1 MRSAVSKSTWV
12 PSTAAA
18 RMLRG
23 AGIGAPLRVLRR
35 LAGNAGNTAA
45 SAGVDGVPPGILY
58 FGWSQGCVAV
68 PSPCPARAA
77 IHARALSSISSGDD
91 ASSSTIPTSR
101 AFAGLCRWPCE
112 STLRKPFMI
121 PSIRVMRVT
130 PPPPGNSPSVT
141 SGSP

>member
-12 PSTAAA
+12 PSTAAE

-35 LAGNAGNTAA
+35 LAGNAGSTAA

-58 FGWSQGCVAV
+58 FGWSQGCTA
-68 PSPCPARAA
+68 SGFAT
-77 IHARALSSISSGDD
+77 IQARALASISSADE
-91 ASSSTIPTSR
+91 ASSSTIPTST
-101 AFAGLCRWPCE
+101 AFAGPSRWPCDR
-112 STLRKPFMI
+112 TLRNPFMI
-121 PSIRVMRVT
+121 PSMRVTRVT
-130 PPPPGNSPSVT
+130 PPPPGSRPSVT

>member
-12 PSTAAA
+12 PSTAAD

-35 LAGNAGNTAA
+35 LAGNAGSIAA
-45 SAGVDGVPPGILY
+45 NAGVDGVPPGMRY
-58 FGWSQGCVAV
+58 FGWSQGCFA
-68 PSPCPARAA
+68 SGLAA
-77 IHARALSSISSGDD
+77 IHARALSSISSGVD

-101 AFAGLCRWPCE
+101 AFAGLCRWPCD
-112 STLRKPFMI
+112 STLRNPFMI

-130 PPPPGNSPSVT
+130 PPPPGNRPSVT

>member
-23 AGIGAPLRVLRR
+23 AGIGAPLSVLRR
-35 LAGNAGNTAA
+35 LAGNAGSIEA
-45 SAGVDGVPPGILY
+45 SDGVAGVPPGILY
-58 FGWSQGCVAV
+58 LGWSQGCLA
-68 PSPCPARAA
+68 SGLAAIQARA
-77 IHARALSSISSGDD
+77 SSSTSSGED

-101 AFAGLCRWPCE
+101 AFAGLCRCPWD

-121 PSIRVMRVT
+121 PSMRVIRVT
-130 PPPPGNSPSVT
+130 PPPPGSRPSVT
-141 SGSP
+141 SGRP